1 MNIDGF
7 DYIAQNGQGLYEE
20 DVLEIYRD
28 HMEEKYPYFYFGEKI
43 VSVDM
48 MLDIL
53 YPIQY
58 EAEYKKWLNEQIE
71 AGVLRKW
78 EDMDER
84 RVRVEDLVEGDL
96 IDLKEF
102 SPLLSHADVMVLRT
116 EFAEV
121 DEVTIMDDG
130 TVVVGTDVV
139 NVALPLG
146 TRVIIGSYK
155 D

>member
-7 DYIAQNGQGLYEE
+7 DYIAQNGLELYEE
-20 DVLEIYRD
+20 DVLEMFRD
-28 HMEEKYPYFYFGEKI
+28 HMEEKYPYFYFGGKI
-43 VSVDM
+43 VSVEI
-48 MLDIL
+48 MLDTL
-53 YPIQY
+53 YPTQY
-58 EAEYKKWLNEQIE
+58 EAEYKKWVDEQIE

-78 EDMDER
+78 EDMNER
-84 RVRVEDLVEGDL
+84 RVRVEDLVAGDL
-96 IDLKEF
+96 IDLEEF
-102 SPLLSHADVMVLRT
+102 GPLLSPADVLVLRT

-121 DEVTIMDDG
+121 KEVTIMDDG